1 MNNKDRI
8 KGKQQCLMQVAAKCQ
23 KAADVV
29 KDIVETFAEQP
40 DVYKQATGKRKA
52 VELWA
57 EGGLGVLLPLT

>member
-1 MNNKDRI
+1 
-8 KGKQQCLMQVAAKCQ
+8 MQVAAKCQ
-23 KAADVV
+23 QAADVV
-29 KDIVETFAEQP
+29 KDIVETFSEQP

>member
-1 MNNKDRI
+1 
-8 KGKQQCLMQVAAKCQ
+8 MQVAAKCRQ
-23 KAADVV
+23 AAEVV
-29 KDIVETFAEQP
+29 KDIVDTFAEQP

>member
-1 MNNKDRI
+1 
-8 KGKQQCLMQVAAKCQ
+8 MQVAAKCQ